1 MAKGQIQCHSQL
13 KIVTIVLQRLVNLQK
28 GFNKTFFNSQLRGV
42 ATKMKQKKT
51 TEKIK
56 KELLASIPEVSNEEE
71 DYLQMNEEVK
81 IAKEVKDCMSLVK
94 KYENLLKRANKRI
107 INIVKRQGEIL
118 KKSKEEDELF

>member
-1 MAKGQIQCHSQL
+1 
-13 KIVTIVLQRLVNLQK
+13 
-28 GFNKTFFNSQLRGV
+28 
-42 ATKMKQKKT
+42 MKQKKT

-94 KYENLLKRANKRI
+94 KYGNLLNGANKRI

-118 KKSKEEDELF
+118 KKFREEDDFF

>member
-1 MAKGQIQCHSQL
+1 
-13 KIVTIVLQRLVNLQK
+13 
-28 GFNKTFFNSQLRGV
+28 
-42 ATKMKQKKT
+42 MKQKKK

-81 IAKEVKDCMSLVK
+81 IAKEVKDFMSLVK
-94 KYENLLKRANKRI
+94 KYENLLKGANKRI

-118 KKSKEEDELF
+118 KKFREEDDFF

>member
-1 MAKGQIQCHSQL
+1 M
-13 KIVTIVLQRLVNLQK
+13 
-28 GFNKTFFNSQLRGV
+28 RGV
-42 ATKMKQKKT
+42 ATKMKQKKK

-81 IAKEVKDCMSLVK
+81 IAKEVKDCMYLVK
-94 KYENLLKRANKRI
+94 KYENLLKGANKRI